1 MAASSK
7 GIDRSDAD
15 YQHEVDQLTRAFAA
29 VDDLIAS
36 IRPEQWSALTPCSEW
51 TVRRLVAHLIGMN
64 RVFVALLNDEPMP
77 RLAGAPPVEAD
88 PVGTFRDSAVALRAA
103 FDQPGVLERTYV
115 GPLGAATGSERLQI
129 RLYDLLAHGWDLAR
143 ATGQPTALPE
153 DLAEQ
158 ALRFVRN
165 QLTDEARPGRFAPA
179 QCASDDAPAIER
191 LAAFLGRP
199 VEARRPAA
207 Q

>member
-64 RVFVALLNDEPMP
+64 RVFVALLNDEPTP

-103 FDQPGVLERTYV
+103 FEPTWRPRTHLRR
-115 GPLGAATGSERLQI
+115 PLGAATGSERLQI

-153 DLAEQ
+153 DRAEQ

>member
-29 VDDLIAS
+29 GDDLIAS

-88 PVGTFRDSAVALRAA
+88 PVGTFRDCL
-103 FDQPGVLERTYV
+103 
-115 GPLGAATGSERLQI
+115 
-129 RLYDLLAHGWDLAR
+129 LYTSPSPR
-143 ATGQPTALPE
+143 
-153 DLAEQ
+153 
-158 ALRFVRN
+158 
-165 QLTDEARPGRFAPA
+165 
-179 QCASDDAPAIER
+179 
-191 LAAFLGRP
+191 
-199 VEARRPAA
+199 
-207 Q
+207 